1 MGSCA
6 APSAKGDDK
15 FITTDY
21 LQQCPPIHHDGLEIE
36 HSVISGRVNPVSDR
50 TPVGRLLMKFI
61 LFPIYIPC

>member
-1 MGSCA
+1 M
-6 APSAKGDDK
+6 
-15 FITTDY
+15 
-21 LQQCPPIHHDGLEIE
+21 EIE